1 MLDMSTLEFLITYS
15 IASVAMFIGGY
26 LIGRSKAQ
34 TEAERIRR
42 WWYNRENK

>member
-42 WWYNRENK
+42 WWFNRENK

>member
-1 MLDMSTLEFLITYS
+1 MSALEFLITYS
-15 IASVAMFIGGY
+15 IASAAMFIGGY

-42 WWYNRENK
+42 WWFNRENR

>member
-1 MLDMSTLEFLITYS
+1 MLNMSTLEFLVTYS
-15 IASVAMFIGGY
+15 IASVAMFVGGY

-42 WWYNRENK
+42 WWYNRGNK

>member
-1 MLDMSTLEFLITYS
+1 MSTLEFLVTYG
-15 IASVAMFIGGY
+15 IASGAMFVGGY
-26 LIGRSKAQ
+26 LIGRAKAQ

>member
-1 MLDMSTLEFLITYS
+1 MSAIEFLVTYI
-15 IASVAMFIGGY
+15 IAGVAMFTAGF

-42 WWYNRENK
+42 WWYNRQNR

>member
-1 MLDMSTLEFLITYS
+1 MSTLEFLITYS
-15 IASVAMFIGGY
+15 IASAAMFVGGY

-42 WWYNRENK
+42 WWFNRENK